1 MTTDICHICLE
12 NKNKNEE
19 IIKDCCSA
27 FICNYC
33 WNSLLNR
40 EINNCPICN
49 KYILETSED
58 NNVYINIYED
68 NIAEDNI
75 AEDNIAEDNIE
86 IDTNEIDT
94 NEIDTNEIDTNEIDN
109 IETNNNETKKNL
121 KRILMILKWLS
132 LGYLDTNVYVFIFFY
147 KSGEYWSTMQ
157 FLNRNIYYWPLCM
170 LYGYLLVCIYE
181 EYANKVCQ
189 TWYD

>member
-33 WNSLLNR
+33 WNSLLNK

-49 KYILETSED
+49 KYILETTED
-58 NNVYINIYED
+58 DVYINIYED
-68 NIAEDNI
+68 NIPE
-75 AEDNIAEDNIE
+75 
-86 IDTNEIDT
+86 DT

-109 IETNNNETKKNL
+109 IPEDTNETKKNL

-147 KSGEYWSTMQ
+147 KSGEYWSTME

-170 LYGYLLVCIYE
+170 LYGYFLVCIYE